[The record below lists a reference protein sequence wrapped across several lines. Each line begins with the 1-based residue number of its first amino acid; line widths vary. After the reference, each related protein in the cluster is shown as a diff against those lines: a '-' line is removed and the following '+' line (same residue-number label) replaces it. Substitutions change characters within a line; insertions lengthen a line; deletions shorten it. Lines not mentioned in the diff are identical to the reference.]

1 MYRAGRQKKP
11 LRPKPPPPTL
21 REVYKMSKNK
31 LIDYHHVHHLED
43 YKGARKSELIYTVID
58 HILEQAPL
66 PSQPQPTYQH
76 VAHLT
81 QLAQVAPM
89 DAQPVREKKRS
100 RLLGAPDV

>member
-1 MYRAGRQKKP
+1 
-11 LRPKPPPPTL
+11 
-21 REVYKMSKNK
+21 MSKDK

-43 YKGARKSELIYTVID
+43 YKGARKSELIYAVID

-81 QLAQVAPM
+81 QLAQVAPL
-89 DAQPVREKKRS
+89 DAQPVREKKRA